1 MKTAIIVILAT
12 VVQLL
17 SSGKIRL
24 EVNSYTV
31 EADEFVIHATAAG
44 THIDLLCERD
54 SPYCTPL
61 EAGEYWMIDWT
72 VPSIEY
78 RGDYVCR
85 DVDLYRITGKAKR
98 GRKIGEY
105 CLVEN

>member
-1 MKTAIIVILAT
+1 LKTALSVILAA
-12 VVQLL
+12 VLQLL
-17 SSGKIRL
+17 SSGRTRIQ
-24 EVNSYTV
+24 VNSYTV
-31 EADEFVIHATAAG
+31 EADEFVIHAVATG
-44 THIDLLCERD
+44 KHIDLLCERD

-61 EAGEYWMIDWT
+61 DPGGYWMIDWT

-78 RGDYVCR
+78 RGDYVCK
-85 DVDLYRITGKAKR
+85 DVDLYRIAAKTNR